1 MDGPMG
7 DVDPDV
13 VDQDVGNF
21 WRNLYKLEKQF
32 ADVPAPK
39 KIATKVKTK
48 VEEFKEYMPLV
59 STLFNPGAHSLFTTT
74 LRIET

>member
-59 STLFNPGAHSLFTTT
+59 STLFNPGSSITSSRH
-74 LRIET
+74 R